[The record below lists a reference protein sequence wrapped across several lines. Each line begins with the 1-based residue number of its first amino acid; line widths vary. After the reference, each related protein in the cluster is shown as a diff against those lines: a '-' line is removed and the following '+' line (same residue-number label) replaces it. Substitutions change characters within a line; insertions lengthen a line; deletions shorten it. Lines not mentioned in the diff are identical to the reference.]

1 VWRKYN
7 SIIHQVQLFWYSKK
21 VAVISFVL
29 EIGIPDCLFHATIVI
44 RGSKIKALFRDDDGG
59 QLWWSIPSKIC
70 C

>member
-1 VWRKYN
+1 MIQFFTKYN
-7 SIIHQVQLFWYSKK
+7 YFGTKK
-21 VAVISFVL
+21 FAVISFVL
-29 EIGIPDCLFHATIVI
+29 YIGISDCLFHATIVI